1 VKQNEPNIPSLIG
14 TDGKMLD
21 MILKRTIDFQ
31 ILDLSHLS
39 SQTTVGHLL
48 LNLSIKSKV
57 NAIIDTG
64 ALLAGITNHDAA
76 EMMINS
82 PHFDMIYRVFVI
94 STH

>member
-31 ILDLSHLS
+31 ILDLSQLS